1 MNKWFSRSA
10 FEPTEAE
17 LKSADGTRHDSP
29 ANEVDDS
36 EDDLPATSAFIDV
49 TGREKGKGKAR
60 KKPVRGY
67 HSDSEEDDGDD
78 LSDFIVESDE
88 DEEEKDYRKAM
99 KKRIRKRIAVVDSDD
114 DVDGESIIRGK
125 KTANTTPEEIKL
137 LPKFLPSTKMKV
149 SPLLARLT
157 LT

>member
-1 MNKWFSRSA
+1 MNKWFLRSA

-17 LKSADGTRHDSP
+17 LKSADGAYDSF
-29 ANEVDDS
+29 ANEINDS
-36 EDDLPATSAFIDV
+36 GDDLPALIDV
-49 TGREKGKGKAR
+49 TAKGKEKEKGKAR
-60 KKPVRGY
+60 KKPVRVH
-67 HSDSEEDDGDD
+67 HSDSEEDDDDD

-99 KKRIRKRIAVVDSDD
+99 KRIRKRNAVVDSDD
-114 DVDGESIIRGK
+114 DVDGENIIRGK
-125 KTANTTPEEIKL
+125 KPANMTPQEIKL